1 VSRAPFARGAERP
14 HYNVTLAVLTFAG
27 IAFALQQTMI
37 IPALPAL
44 QQDLGT
50 TTTWVTWLLT
60 AFLLTASVATPLL
73 GKLGDQYGKER
84 LLVVSLGIFFAGS
97 VAAAFAPNIWAL
109 IAARAV
115 QGAGGAVFPLSFSII
130 KDEFPDEKVGTA
142 VGVVSSVFAVGGG
155 LGLVLS
161 GLIVDNTSW
170 RWLFVVGAVAV
181 GLAVVLVHRFVPESP
196 IKTPS
201 RLDIPGAVLLSSGLI
216 SLLLALT
223 EGESWGWGSAPILGL
238 FTAAA
243 LFLLAWARV
252 ELRVPEPMV
261 DMRMLSRRPVLFSNL
276 TALIAG
282 FAMFG
287 SFVLVPNFVETPRG
301 LPSELA
307 GLVDY
312 GFGAT
317 TTTAGLYLLPGAL
330 TGFVAGPLAGVLGR
344 RYGSKWP
351 LALGMTLAGTGV
363 AILATWHDQPWHIV
377 VGMLVLGAGLPFTFA
392 AMAKIIVDSVRPTE
406 TGVATGMNT
415 VMRTVGGV
423 IGGQVGA
430 AILSANTIAGT
441 AVPAESAFVTA
452 FWIST
457 VAAMIGAV
465 VALFVT
471 PLRLRVARVP
481 APARGAGR

>member
-1 VSRAPFARGAERP
+1 MRAVGRGPGAERP
-14 HYNVTLAVLTFAG
+14 HYNVTLAVLTFGG

-44 QQDLGT
+44 QRDLGT
-50 TTTWVTWLLT
+50 TTVWVTWLLT
-60 AFLLTASVATPLL
+60 AFLLSASVATPLL

-84 LLVVSLGIFFAGS
+84 LLVIALGIFFAGS
-97 VAAAFAPNIWAL
+97 VAAALAPNVWAL
-109 IAARAV
+109 IGARAL
-115 QGAGGAVFPLSFSII
+115 QGAGGAVFPLSFAII
-130 KDEFPDEKVGTA
+130 KDEFPEDKVGTG

-161 GLIVDNTSW
+161 GLIVDNISW
-170 RWLFVVGAVAV
+170 RWLFVVGAAVV
-181 GLAVVLVHRFVPESP
+181 GLAVVLVHLFVPESP

-201 RLDIPGAVLLSSGLI
+201 RLDFPGAALLSGGLI

-223 EGESWGWGSAPILGL
+223 EGENWGWGSAPILGL
-238 FTAAA
+238 FAAA
-243 LFLLAWARV
+243 LTLLLAWVAV

-276 TALIAG
+276 TGLISG

-287 SFVLVPNFVETPRG
+287 SFILIPNFVETPRG
-301 LPSELA
+301 LPDELA
-307 GLVDY
+307 RLVDY

-330 TGFVAGPLAGVLGR
+330 AGFVSGPLAGVLGR

-351 LALGMTLAGTGV
+351 LALGMGLATGGV
-363 AILATWHDQPWHIV
+363 AFLATWHAEPWHIV
-377 VGMLVLGAGLPFTFA
+377 MGMLILGAGLPFTFA
-392 AMAKIIVDSVRPTE
+392 AMAKIIVDSVRPSE
-406 TGVATGMNT
+406 TGIATGMNT

-430 AILSANTIAGT
+430 AILTAHTIAGT
-441 AVPAESAFVTA
+441 AIPAESAFVTA
-452 FWIST
+452 FWIS
-457 VAAMIGAV
+457 AAAAAV
-465 VALFVT
+465 GVLVALLVT
-471 PLRLRVARVP
+471 PLRLRPAHVP
-481 APARGAGR
+481 APAREAGR